1 MPARLTIRSLTNQL
15 LKRIDELEEQYEFD
29 PTDGD
34 EQAELMTDEVTIL
47 NYGKYSAI
55 RDIVDQ
61 LE

>member
-15 LKRIDELEEQYEFD
+15 LKRMDELEEQYGFD

>member
-15 LKRIDELEEQYEFD
+15 LKRMDELEEQYGFD

-34 EQAELMTDEVTIL
+34 DQARMLGAEAAVA
-47 NYGKYSAI
+47 YGKYSAI